1 MGLWGCNIKAST
13 WCCNL
18 AVPWGAL
25 TLMML
30 LEEMEFSPWRWK
42 MLEVFVSCTVYQCIS
57 YIRIHCVQIYIFHS
71 LLIIYIYI
79 FAIRT
84 SIAATSTHRS
94 PFLKASNLW
103 SEKHLS
109 SKGLGLERITCF
121 FFRRLS
127 MLMAYLYLGCRNWS
141 TDQLER
147 NCWNHPEIEFF
158 LSIKNQRLCPWSK
171 FDPFW
176 FILMEISKII

>member
-1 MGLWGCNIKAST
+1 MLQSGCPVGSLNSDDVAGRDGIF
-13 WCCNL
+13 
-18 AVPWGAL
+18 
-25 TLMML
+25 TL
-30 LEEMEFSPWRWK
+30 EMEDVGGIRI
-42 MLEVFVSCTVYQCIS
+42 MYCIS
-57 YIRIHCVQIYIFHS
+57 MYIIYTYTLCTNIHISFTFNH
-71 LLIIYIYI
+71 IYIYI

>member
-57 YIRIHCVQIYIFHS
+57 YIRIRCVQIYIFHS

-121 FFRRLS
+121 FFQAPFYVDGLPVPW
-127 MLMAYLYLGCRNWS
+127 MPKLINWS
-141 TDQLER
+141 TGEELLKSPG
-147 NCWNHPEIEFF
+147 NWVFF
-158 LSIKNQRLCPWSK
+158 INKEPKTLSLI
-171 FDPFW
+171 
-176 FILMEISKII
+176 